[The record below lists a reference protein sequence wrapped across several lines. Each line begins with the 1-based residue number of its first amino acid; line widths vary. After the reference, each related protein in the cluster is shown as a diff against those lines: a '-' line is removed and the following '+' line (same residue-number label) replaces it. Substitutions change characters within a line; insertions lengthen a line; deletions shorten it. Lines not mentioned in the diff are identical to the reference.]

1 MGVNFQLQHTQ
12 NSQIVIHPLTLP
24 AAFTGFGVY
33 F

>member
-1 MGVNFQLQHTQ
+1 MGANFQLQHTQ
-12 NSQIVIHPLTLP
+12 NSQIVVHFFTVP